1 MRQAAALPR
10 TGFKIVLT
18 VRDGPDVG
26 ASFQLLPPRVT
37 IGRGGSNNIALNDQ
51 RVSRQAA
58 VIEFTT
64 EQIVITDLSGRES
77 LMINGY
83 TMKEASLTDGDLIR
97 IGETELK
104 FIVEALPL
112 SPPLSSPLS
121 PSAGMPVGQT
131 KTNIIRH
138 DFGSPV
144 AAHPAA
150 GPVSNLGPSNYD
162 AGFGSPTPQS
172 ERLAADERAGK
183 IRFYVIVGVVV
194 LIVAYVLSGETIT
207 GKKDQGLL
215 TVEQIEKN
223 IKDSETRQ
231 QAIEKRRFKNE
242 EERTRFVEA
251 QRHYLTGFR
260 DYQKGQWGRAIRSFE
275 TAQAIDSKNEL
286 AGRYKRLA
294 EKKRDEMIN
303 MLTLE
308 GRQYREKSMYA
319 RCSAAFEK
327 VLDESP
333 NKQDVKYK
341 AAEALKKECDL
352 LADERFQ

>member
-58 VIEFTT
+58 VIDFTT
-64 EQIVITDLSGRES
+64 EQIVITDMSGRES

-104 FIVEALPL
+104 FIVEAMPL
-112 SPPLSSPLS
+112 SPPPGAV
-121 PSAGMPVGQT
+121 AGVTGQT

-138 DFGSPV
+138 DFGT
-144 AAHPAA
+144 PAA
-150 GPVSNLGPSNYD
+150 TAGPGASPTAAPNYGAPSSYD

-172 ERLAADERAGK
+172 ERLAAEERAGK
-183 IRFYVIVGVVV
+183 IRFYAIVGAVVLVVV
-194 LIVAYVLSGETIT
+194 YVLSGETAK

-215 TVEQIEKN
+215 TVEQVEKN
-223 IKDSETRQ
+223 IKESETRQ

-242 EERTRFVEA
+242 EEKTRFVEA
-251 QRHYLTGFR
+251 QKHYLTGFR

-275 TAQAIDSKNEL
+275 TAQAIDPKNEL

-308 GRQYREKSMYA
+308 GRQYREKSMYT

-352 LADERFQ
+352 LADEKFQ